1 MKRQLAPTIPA
12 ILALCAI
19 ASRGALDAAP
29 AAAPAE
35 LGRYFQG
42 FEGCFVLA
50 DAGSGSYNVF
60 NAKGADERIPPCS
73 SFKVVNTLI
82 GLETGVVA
90 DENQVFKWDGSRYA
104 LPAWNRDLTLAEAI
118 KVSAFWCYQRVARG
132 VGPERM
138 QSWLDRLGF
147 GNRDISGGI
156 DQFWQQ
162 SSLKI
167 SPREW
172 VDILA
177 RIRSY
182 DVPFSRRSV
191 DILRKMIRL
200 EERGGAVLYGKT
212 GSGTDHEGF
221 YFGPDAK
228 TVSGW
233 FVGFVEKGGRAWC
246 FACHVAADDGA
257 TGMKAREIAL
267 AILRDK
273 GIY

>member
-1 MKRQLAPTIPA
+1 VKKPLALLMS
-12 ILALCAI
+12 LALCAF
-19 ASRGALDAAP
+19 ASRAALQAAP

-35 LGRYFQG
+35 LGRYFSG
-42 FEGCFVLA
+42 MEGCFVLL
-50 DAGSGSYNVF
+50 DTSSGSYAVF
-60 NAKGADERIPPCS
+60 NEKAAAERIPPCS

-90 DENQVFKWDGSRYA
+90 DENALFKWDGTRYA

-138 QSWLDRLGF
+138 QTYLDRLGF

-162 SSLKI
+162 SSLAI

-172 VDILA
+172 ADILA
-177 RIRSY
+177 RIRTY

-200 EERGGAVLYGKT
+200 DEKGGAVLYGKT
-212 GSGTDHEGF
+212 GSGTDHPGF
-221 YFGPDAK
+221 YFGPGARS
-228 TVSGW
+228 VSGW
-233 FVGFVEKGGRAWC
+233 FVGFVEKGDRAWC
-246 FACHVAADDGA
+246 FASHVAANDGA

-267 AILRDK
+267 AILRDT
-273 GIY
+273 GIF